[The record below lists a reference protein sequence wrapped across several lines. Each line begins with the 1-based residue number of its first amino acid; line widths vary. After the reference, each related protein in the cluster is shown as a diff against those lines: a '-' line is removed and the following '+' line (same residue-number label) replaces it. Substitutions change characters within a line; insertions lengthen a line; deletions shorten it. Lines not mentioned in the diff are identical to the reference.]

1 MRKADHFLEG
11 FFWPKSVAIVG
22 ATNNPFKVNFRLMQ
36 NLVSLGYEG
45 KIYPVNP
52 NEKEILGV
60 RAFASLRD
68 IPDKIDLVVTAVPAS
83 KTMDIVRECNA
94 FGVNQLVIVAG
105 GFSEGGERGR
115 ELHKKIASFIEAKGI
130 RTLGPNTLTP
140 INTSNN
146 FVISYNPVKKLKR
159 GALSFAFQSGF
170 YEPKVNWIFSHLGIN
185 KMLDMGNKMD
195 INEVDALA
203 YFSEDPST
211 EVIAM
216 HIESLQGDARDFFSI
231 LKEVSR
237 EKPTIILKSGR
248 TASGSK
254 AAASHTGSIAR
265 ENDMIFDSMIRQTA
279 AIRANNM
286 EDFFD
291 LAKAFDTLQLPG
303 GNRLAIITLSG
314 GEGVMATD
322 ACEMNGMKLA
332 AISDRTQQKV
342 KKILPPWEIPLNPF
356 DAGVCMQFHFS
367 DFKAFFGFLGV
378 IPEDE
383 NVNCAIMQ
391 MPLNPSGF
399 VSSMPDITEE
409 IIDSLEEQYVQ
420 MLVDMKRAGKP
431 FALWRSSMD
440 LQEKRLA
447 EIIESHGLPVFQSS
461 ERAIKA
467 LAAMDRYRRRSSSM
481 DASSDISEAPE

>member
-1 MRKADHFLEG
+1 MRKVDHFLEG

-22 ATNNPFKVNFRLMQ
+22 ATKNPFKVNFRLMQ
-36 NLVSLGYEG
+36 NLASLGYEG

-60 RAFASLRD
+60 KAFARLAD
-68 IPDKIDLVVTAVPAS
+68 IHDQVDLVVTAVPAS
-83 KTMDIVRECNA
+83 KTMDVVKECGA
-94 FGVNQLVIVAG
+94 IGIKQLIIVAG
-105 GFSEGGERGR
+105 GFSEGGKGGQK
-115 ELHKKIASFIEAKGI
+115 LHKDIASFVKEKGI

-140 INTSNN
+140 INTSNKL
-146 FVISYNPVKKLKR
+146 VISYNPVKKLNP
-159 GALSFAFQSGF
+159 GPLSFAFQSGF
-170 YEPKVNWIFSHLGIN
+170 YEPKVNWIFSHLGIC

-195 INEVDALA
+195 INEVDALM
-203 YFSEDPST
+203 YFSQDPST

-216 HIESLQGDARDFFSI
+216 HIESLQGDAIDFLRI

-265 ENDMIFDSMIRQTA
+265 EDDMIFDSMIRQTA
-279 AIRANNM
+279 AIRVNNM
-286 EDFFD
+286 EEFFD
-291 LAKAFDTLQLPG
+291 LAKAFDTLKLPE

-314 GEGVMATD
+314 GEGVMAAD
-322 ACEMNGMKLA
+322 ACEMNGLKLA
-332 AISDRTQQKV
+332 ALRGETQQKLQE
-342 KKILPPWEIPLNPF
+342 ILPPWEIPLNPF

-367 DFKAFFGFLGV
+367 GFKAFFESLGA

-383 NVNCAIMQ
+383 NVNCTIMQ
-391 MPLNPSGF
+391 MPLNLTEF
-399 VSSMPDITEE
+399 ISSMSDMTQE
-409 IIDSLEEQYVQ
+409 IIDSLEKQYVQ
-420 MLVDMKRAGKP
+420 MLVDMKRTGKP

-447 EIIESHGLPVFQSS
+447 EMIESNNLPVFQSS

-467 LAAMDRYRRRSSSM
+467 LGALWRYSRV
-481 DASSDISEAPE
+481 AGKN